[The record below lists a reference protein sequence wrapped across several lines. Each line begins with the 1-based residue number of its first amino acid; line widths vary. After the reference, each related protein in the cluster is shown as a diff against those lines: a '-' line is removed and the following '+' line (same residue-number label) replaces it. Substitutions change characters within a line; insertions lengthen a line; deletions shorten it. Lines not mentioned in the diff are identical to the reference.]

1 MKLQEYRMII
11 TMKSVNAN
19 ANANFSIIKFQIKH
33 AKKNTILNILFI
45 CLHV

>member
-11 TMKSVNAN
+11 TMKSVN

-33 AKKNTILNILFI
+33 AKKNTILNILLI